1 MKLESTTWI
10 GQRAGGVRDPETL
23 RTATIVAA
31 YFEAE
36 DARATR
42 RRVWRAVAVAGLT
55 VWAVSVSTPVLTHV
69 DEVFG
74 AALLA
79 TAVLASGVTE
89 WRARRKLWSTTRAGG
104 RLA

>member
-1 MKLESTTWI
+1 VELESTTWI
-10 GQRAGGVRDPETL
+10 GQCAGGVHDPEGV

-36 DARATR
+36 QARATR
-42 RRVWRAVAVAGLT
+42 RRVWRVAAVAVLV
-55 VWAVSVSTPVLTHV
+55 VWAVNVITPFLTPV

-79 TAVLASGVTE
+79 GAVLASGITE
-89 WRARRKLWSTTRAGG
+89 WRARRRLWSATRAAG